1 MERGPHTKSGSPG
14 EDQTMLIVQKFGGSS
29 VADAEKV
36 RRVAGIIADT
46 YINDNDVVVVLSA
59 QGDTTDDLIQKAREI
74 NPRPSKREM
83 DALLST
89 GEQQSVAL
97 MAMALEAMGLP
108 VVSLTGWQ
116 VGLETNT
123 AFGAARIQRVSTERI
138 RAELDKRRIVIVA
151 GFQGTDRNEDIT
163 TLGRGGSDTTA
174 VAIAAVLHADRCQIF
189 TDVEGVYTAD
199 PRKVAD
205 ARKLD
210 EITYDEMLELASLGA
225 QVLMN
230 RSVELAK
237 RYGVVIEVLSS
248 YVRKPG
254 TKVKEVVRKVE
265 EMKISG
271 IAKDNNVARI
281 AVVGVPDEP
290 GVAFRVFNTMSRA
303 KINVDIILQSY
314 GRNNT
319 NDISFTV
326 PLDDA
331 ERAAEALRELQDSL
345 GFDHVSVDTN
355 VSKVS
360 IVGAGMMSA
369 SGIAALMFEALYDAK
384 INIQMISTSE
394 IKVSVLIDKAYADQ
408 AVQAIH
414 SKFFA

>member
-1 MERGPHTKSGSPG
+1 
-14 EDQTMLIVQKFGGSS
+14 MLIVQKFGGSS
-29 VADAEKV
+29 VADAQKV
-36 RRVAGIIADT
+36 KRVAGIIADN
-46 YINDNDVVVVLSA
+46 YVEGHDVVVVLSA
-59 QGDTTDDLIQKAREI
+59 QGDTTDDLIAKAREI

-83 DALLST
+83 DVLLST

-97 MAMALEAMGLP
+97 MAMALENMGLP

-116 VGLETNT
+116 IGLSTNGS
-123 AFGAARIQRVSTERI
+123 FGSARIMRCSTERI
-138 RAELDKRRIVIVA
+138 KRELDKRRIVIVA
-151 GFQGTDRNEDIT
+151 GFQGLDKNEDIT

-174 VAIAAVLHADRCQIF
+174 VAIAAVLHADKCQIY

-199 PRKVAD
+199 PRKVKEAK
-205 ARKLD
+205 KLD

-225 QVLMN
+225 QVLHN
-230 RSVELAK
+230 RSVEMAK

-254 TKVKEVVRKVE
+254 TKVKEVAKKVE

-271 IAKDNNVARI
+271 IAKDNDVARVV
-281 AVVGVPDEP
+281 VVGVPDEP
-290 GVAFRVFNTMSRA
+290 GVAFRVFNTMARA

-314 GRNNT
+314 GKDNT

-326 PLDDA
+326 PLADG
-331 ERAAEALRELQDSL
+331 ETAAEVLNELKESI

-355 VSKVS
+355 VAKVS

-394 IKVSVLIDKAYADQ
+394 IKVSVLITKDYADM

-414 SKFFA
+414 NKFFG